1 MPSKLEKFA
10 DFDQFPNCFSLHFQ
24 ELSNP
29 FPMKGKWRPD
39 CFGNEHPIVLELGC
53 GRGEYTVGLAQG
65 HPDKNFIGIDV
76 KGARMWTGAKQAL
89 DLHLKNAAF
98 LRTRIDFLEHCFSR
112 NEVEE
117 IWLTF
122 PDPQPQKSRER
133 KRLVNPRFLDIY
145 RKVLRPGGILHLKTD
160 SPDLFEYAGSVI
172 QAQGLE
178 IIHRFDDLYRQCP
191 GELSEL
197 TGIKTWYERLF
208 SGKGETI
215 RYISF
220 RLS

>member
-24 ELSNP
+24 ELSTP
-29 FPMKGKWRPD
+29 FPMKGKWRSAF
-39 CFGNEHPIVLELGC
+39 FGNEHPIVLELGC
-53 GRGEYTVGLAQG
+53 GRGEYTIGLAQG
-65 HPDKNFIGIDV
+65 HPDKNFIGVDI

-89 DLHLKNAAF
+89 DFHLKNAAF
-98 LRTRIDFLEHCFSR
+98 LRTRIDFLEHCFER
-112 NEVEE
+112 DEVDE

-160 SPDLFEYAGSVI
+160 SPGLFEYAVAVV